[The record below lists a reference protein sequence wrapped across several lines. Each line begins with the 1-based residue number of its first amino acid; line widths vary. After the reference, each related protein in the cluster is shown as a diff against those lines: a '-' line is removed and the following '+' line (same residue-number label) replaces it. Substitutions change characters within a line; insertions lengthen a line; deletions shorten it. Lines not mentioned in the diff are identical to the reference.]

1 MNFRRISLTAAAFA
15 VLVPALSQA
24 GPEREALKACAQA
37 FASSLASP
45 GAAAPAF
52 KVKYRGNPS
61 TGSML
66 EFYNREYTFDLHA
79 NDPKTGTAIARAS
92 CSTDIHGAVVA
103 LSPVP
108 FDVEHPALAAR
119 L

>member
-1 MNFRRISLTAAAFA
+1 MNFRKISLTAATLA
-15 VLVPALSQA
+15 VLVPAMSQA
-24 GPEREALKACAQA
+24 GPERDALKACARA

-52 KVKYRGNPS
+52 KVNYRGNQS

-66 EFYNREYTFDLHA
+66 EFYTREYTFDLHA
-79 NDPKTGTAIARAS
+79 NDPKTGATIARAS
-92 CSTDIHGAVVA
+92 CSTDMRGAVLT
-103 LSPVP
+103 LSPLP
-108 FDVEHPALAAR
+108 LDVEHPTLAAR